1 MVMAIVKDGKKSDKG
16 AGIMLVVAGALARKD
31 GRWLMHKR
39 PLAKHHGGLWEFP
52 GGKVEPQE
60 APVFALVRELEEELG
75 ISVKTES
82 CRAAVFADQG
92 KSANQ
97 TPIVILLYTIA
108 QWEGKP
114 QALEGEE
121 IGWFLPEEI
130 EQLDKPPL
138 DIVLAR
144 RLFEKA

>member
-1 MVMAIVKDGKKSDKG
+1 MASMKDGKKSDKG
-16 AGIMLVVAGALARKD
+16 VSMMLVVAGALAGQD

-39 PLAKHHGGLWEFP
+39 PFDKHHGGLWEFP

-75 ISVKTES
+75 ISVQPED

-108 QWEGKP
+108 QWEGEP

-121 IGWFLPEEI
+121 IRWFLPEEI
-130 EQLDKPPL
+130 QQLDRPPL